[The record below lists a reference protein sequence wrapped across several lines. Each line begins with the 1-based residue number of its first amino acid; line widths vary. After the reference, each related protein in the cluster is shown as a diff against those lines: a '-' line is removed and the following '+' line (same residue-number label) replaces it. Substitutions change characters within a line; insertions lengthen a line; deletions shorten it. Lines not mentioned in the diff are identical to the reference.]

1 MTGDGD
7 RDDDGLPGG
16 ESVGAGVAGPG
27 DAGETGPVTGEAKPG
42 DAGRSSSR
50 RWNTIGSTGDD
61 MEWPLNGRC
70 GGGTARM
77 NPPRSST
84 VRR

>member
-42 DAGRSSSR
+42 DAGKSSSSR
-50 RWNTIGSTGDD
+50 AGAECVAGVSTPDPAWPMQGEEGAGST
-61 MEWPLNGRC
+61 
-70 GGGTARM
+70 
-77 NPPRSST
+77 
-84 VRR
+84 